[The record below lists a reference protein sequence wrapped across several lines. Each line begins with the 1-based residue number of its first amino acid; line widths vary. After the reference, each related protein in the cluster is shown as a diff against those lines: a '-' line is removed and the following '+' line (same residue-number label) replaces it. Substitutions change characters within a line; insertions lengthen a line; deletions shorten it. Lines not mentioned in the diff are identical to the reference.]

1 MEQYFSDV
9 HEKNPLVFVALALV
23 ASLIPTVFMLS
34 FVDAPDLKNGK
45 LSGLGDYFPF
55 FVVLF
60 GPALET
66 IACQAL
72 PALLIDIFSV
82 AARFRILAITLP
94 FALGHIVPN
103 LLIPSLINGFTGGLV
118 LGICYLVCQRK
129 SHWYAILVTLAV
141 HAAHNAVALALG
153 D

>member
-1 MEQYFSDV
+1 MEQYFDDI
-9 HEKNPLVFVALALV
+9 HEKKPIIFVVLVFVT
-23 ASLIPTVFMLS
+23 SLIPSVLMQS

-45 LSGLGDYFPF
+45 LSILGELFPLFVIF
-55 FVVLF
+55 FV
-60 GPALET
+60 PALET
-66 IACQAL
+66 MACQAL

-82 AARFRILAITLP
+82 PAQFRIIAITFP

-103 LLIPSLINGFTGGLV
+103 LVIPSLINGLSGGLI
-118 LGICYLVCQRK
+118 LGVCYLVCQRK

-141 HAAHNAVALALG
+141 HAAHNAVALALS